1 MYKVSERFDPE
12 SVEWRNY
19 KDLSCKEFRID
30 FDYSLLGYDINI
42 GRLDM
47 MLRYPKNIGHCRRHR
62 HIASTLT
69 LVLEGEQYL
78 IEQLQ
83 DGTKKN
89 IYRKKGDYAF
99 AAADALPHLE
109 HGGPNGG
116 TVLLSMQAQNG
127 LLFEYFDE
135 NMENGW
141 TVSVEEYVENW
152 KNNIPYGV
160 V

>member
-1 MYKVSERFDPE
+1 M
-12 SVEWRNY
+12 
-19 KDLSCKEFRID
+19 
-30 FDYSLLGYDINI
+30 GY
-42 GRLDM
+42 
-47 MLRYPKNIGHCRRHR
+47 CRRHR

-78 IEQLQ
+78 IEQSQ

-109 HGGPNGG
+109 HGGQNGG
-116 TVLLSMQAQNG
+116 TVLLSMQAKNG

-152 KNNIPYGV
+152 KKNIPYGV

>member
-19 KDLSCKEFRID
+19 KDSSCKEFRID

-47 MLRYPKNIGHCRRHR
+47 MLRYPKNMGHCRRHR

-78 IEQLQ
+78 IEQLE

-116 TVLLSMQAQNG
+116 IVLLSMQAQND

-135 NMENGW
+135 NMENA
-141 TVSVEEYVENW
+141 W
-152 KNNIPYGV
+152 KVTIDQYIKSWNTNLAYGLK
-160 V
+160 

>member
-1 MYKVSERFDPE
+1 MHKVSESFDP
-12 SVEWRNY
+12 SIVEWRNY
-19 KDLSCKEFRID
+19 KDPNCKEFRID
-30 FDYSLLGYDINI
+30 FDYSLLGYDINN

-47 MLRYPKNIGHCRRHR
+47 LLRYPKNMGHCRRHR

-78 IEQLQ
+78 TEQFQ

-109 HGGPNGG
+109 HGGEKGG
-116 TVLLSMQAQNG
+116 TVLLSMQAKKG
-127 LLFEYFDE
+127 LLFEYFDK

-141 TVSVEEYVENW
+141 TVSVEEYVKSWE
-152 KNNIPYGV
+152 NNIAYGAM
-160 V
+160 